1 MLSGENED
9 KKEKKKES
17 FHGIPML
24 PDGLLSVSM
33 KDGEERKDIQ
43 ITELAEEGFRFRIA
57 QDMCSPQSF
66 EISFYDMDKAEYT
79 VVTVTEFEIYMEKK
93 EEFFT
98 SFTVWTRQEN
108 YRYQVDKL
116 AMQYG
121 RYIRLKLEDDGE
133 LERELTGYPSEL
145 DGEHWNSLDEQK
157 RYWFSESEDWT
168 GIHIEI
174 PEGMEFAMEIDCP
187 ELYEAYLREDL
198 MDFYRKYLQKNH
210 IFGSGLEKKIPA
222 RIYIGNQFCHLLFP
236 EEELLFAMLEKA
248 KRESTKVTLS
258 FTYLRETMRSGNFA
272 LLKKLD
278 CWCERND
285 MELECVINDWGMADF
300 IKKETKYLTCCLG
313 TLLNKRK
320 KDPRISFKKG
330 NPKLYKQNSFNAEFY
345 RGFLRESF
353 GIERAEWETC
363 GYIQEIP
370 EGKNSLHFP
379 FFQTNTSQYCPL
391 YAVKKEGDRGRQ
403 RLTQKCPR
411 YCEKSVFLYPKHLN
425 MIGKYNSLFALDHAF
440 LEDSE
445 QLKTYAD
452 SGVDRLVLNL
462 L

>member
-1 MLSGENED
+1 MLSGGNED

-43 ITELAEEGFRFRIA
+43 VTELAEEGFRFRIA

-66 EISFYDMDKAEYT
+66 EISFYDMNKAEYDI
-79 VVTVTEFEIYMEKK
+79 VTVTEFEIHMDKT

-98 SFTVWTRQEN
+98 SFIVWTGQEN
-108 YRYQVDKL
+108 YRNQVQKL
-116 AMQYG
+116 ARQYG

-133 LERELTGYPSEL
+133 LEKELTEYPSEL
-145 DGEHWNSLDEQK
+145 DGEHWGNLDEQK
-157 RYWFSESEDWT
+157 RYWFTELENQPGT
-168 GIHIEI
+168 QMEI
-174 PEGMEFAMEIDCP
+174 PENMEFAMEIDCP
-187 ELYEAYLREDL
+187 ELYEKYLEENLVDFYRNYLRE
-198 MDFYRKYLQKNH
+198 NH
-210 IFGSGLEKKIPA
+210 ILGSGLEKRFPE

-236 EEELLFAMLEKA
+236 KEEILFAMLEKA
-248 KRESTKVTLS
+248 KKEHTAVTLS
-258 FTYLRETMRSGNFA
+258 FTYVRETMLSENFV
-272 LLKKLD
+272 LLKNLD
-278 CWCERND
+278 HWCEQND
-285 MELECVINDWGMADF
+285 MKLECVINDWGMADF
-300 IKKETKYLTCCLG
+300 IKKETKHLISCLG

-330 NPKLYKQNSFNAEFY
+330 NRKLYEQNSFNAEFY
-345 RGFLRESF
+345 REALNESF

-391 YAVKKEGDRGRQ
+391 YAVKKEGSRGRQ
-403 RLTQKCPR
+403 KLIQKCPQ
-411 YCEKSVFLYPKHLN
+411 YCERSVFLYPKHLN
-425 MIGKYNSLFALDHAF
+425 MIGKYNSLFALDRTF
-440 LEDSE
+440 LENPE
-445 QLKTYAD
+445 QLRTYENA
-452 SGVDRLVLNL
+452 GVDRLVLNL